1 MRVSSPKSKV
11 QQRIVSKM
19 KEYLGCGSGGDFK
32 NFLKVAA
39 LPEVSGASVAPERDL
54 YSPISEQIMIGVGS
68 EPLFQVVIWAGGLH
82 RLRPDER
89 KNEKILAWL
98 FHEDR

>member
-19 KEYLGCGSGGDFK
+19 SKMKEYLGCGSGGDFK
-32 NFLKVAA
+32 NVLKVAA
-39 LPEVSGASVAPERDL
+39 LPEVSGASVAPKRDL

-68 EPLFQVVIWAGGLH
+68 EPLFQVVIWAGKRFG
-82 RLRPDER
+82 RQP
-89 KNEKILAWL
+89 
-98 FHEDR
+98 